1 MAFCQVIVDIAHED
15 VDRVFTYRVPEGMKL
30 CPGMRVHVP
39 FGRVRRVEGVVV
51 AMADACD
58 LPPGRVRDVTD
69 VLEDYP
75 AVLPGLLRLAMRI
88 RESSFCTLAQALRLM
103 FPAQMRGE
111 RIRNKTREVVVL
123 TCDRTIGAQLV
134 ASQARAPKRAQV
146 LAALLESESDE
157 TPVEAL
163 RQKLGECRQPLMAL
177 CKMGFARIEEREAL
191 RSPYGAMERLAG
203 QDPTLTAQQEQV
215 LSALLPA
222 VEAGKGAFLLY
233 GVTGSG
239 KTEVFIRAVRRCA
252 QLGRTAIVL
261 VPEIALT
268 PQMVMWFR
276 SRFGEDAAVLHS
288 RLSPGERYD
297 EWRRIRRGDVRVVIG
312 ARSAIF
318 APLEHVGLIIIDEEH
333 EQSYIA
339 DSTPRYDAREVA
351 RWRCEDER
359 AALLLASATPSMR
372 SFAMAGRGDL
382 TLLEM
387 PRRVANRPLPQVHV
401 VDMREELRAG
411 NRSVFSGALLT
422 GLTRCLDEGH
432 QAILFV
438 NRRGY
443 STFVSCRSCGYTV
456 TCSQCDVSMTYH
468 SAENVLRCHYCGQE
482 MPVPRTCPEC
492 GSPYI
497 KYFGVGTQRVEEEV
511 RKFFPDVPVLRMDND
526 TTRTK
531 DAHAQLL
538 GRFRSGE
545 ARVLVGTQMIAKGL
559 DFPEVTMV
567 GIIAADA
574 MLKLPDYR
582 SAERTFQ
589 LLTQVAGRAGRAEHP
604 GEVFL
609 QTYDP
614 ENYAIEAASRQ
625 DYRAFYEEEM
635 MRRRRALYPPYTL
648 LARLLYEAD
657 RAEDAQA
664 AAEAAMRQ
672 MEAFFERRTYL
683 KKYVIALRVMACPVK
698 MIRGKSRWQVTLK
711 IVDQPIC
718 QEAVGKMSEIA
729 RTPLERCACICQVNP
744 SSMM

>member
-39 FGRVRRVEGVVV
+39 FGRVKRVEGVVV
-51 AMADACD
+51 AMSEACD

-69 VLEDYP
+69 TLEDYP

-88 RESSFCTLAQALRLM
+88 KESAFCTLAQALRLM
-103 FPAQMRGE
+103 FPAQMRVE
-111 RIRNKTREVVVL
+111 RIHGKTREIVVL
-123 TCDRTIGAQLV
+123 TCDRTVGAQLV

-146 LAALLESESDE
+146 LAALLENESDE
-157 TPVEAL
+157 TPVEEL
-163 RQKLGECRQPLMAL
+163 KKRLGECRQPLMAL
-177 CKMGFARIEEREAL
+177 CKMGFARIEEREVL

-215 LSALLPA
+215 LCELLPA
-222 VEAGKGAFLLY
+222 VETGKGAFLLY

-351 RWRCEDER
+351 RWRCEDEG

-538 GRFRSGE
+538 ARFRSGE

>member
-39 FGRVRRVEGVVV
+39 FGRVMRVEGVVV

-351 RWRCEDER
+351 RWRCEDEG

-538 GRFRSGE
+538 ARFRSGE

>member
-51 AMADACD
+51 AMAEACD
-58 LPPGRVRDVTD
+58 LPPERVRDVTD

-351 RWRCEDER
+351 RWRCEDEG

-538 GRFRSGE
+538 ARFRSGE

>member
-1 MAFCQVIVDIAHED
+1 MAA
-15 VDRVFTYRVPEGMKL
+15 EG
-30 CPGMRVHVP
+30 
-39 FGRVRRVEGVVV
+39 
-51 AMADACD
+51 
-58 LPPGRVRDVTD
+58 
-69 VLEDYP
+69 
-75 AVLPGLLRLAMRI
+75 
-88 RESSFCTLAQALRLM
+88 
-103 FPAQMRGE
+103 GE
-111 RIRNKTREVVVL
+111 M
-123 TCDRTIGAQLV
+123 
-134 ASQARAPKRAQV
+134 
-146 LAALLESESDE
+146 
-157 TPVEAL
+157 PVEQL
-163 RQKLGECRQPLMAL
+163 RRELGDCRPMLAAL
-177 CKMGFARIEEREAL
+177 CKMGYVRLEQRETM
-191 RSPYGAMERLAG
+191 RSPYGAMEKLAAN
-203 QDPTLTAQQEQV
+203 DPQLTAQQQEV
-215 LSALLPA
+215 LSRLLPA
-222 VEAGKGAFLLY
+222 VEAGRGAFLLY

-239 KTEVFIRAVRRCA
+239 KTEVFIRAVRRAA
-252 QLGRTAIVL
+252 QLGKTAIVL

-318 APLEHVGLIIIDEEH
+318 APLENIGLIIVDEEH

-339 DSTPRYDAREVA
+339 DNTPRYDARELA
-351 RWRCEDER
+351 RLRCEREG

-387 PRRVANRPLPQVHV
+387 LRRVNDRPMPQVHI
-401 VDMREELRAG
+401 VDMREELKAG
-411 NRSVFSGALLT
+411 NRSVFSGALLG
-422 GLTRCLDEGH
+422 GLKSCLDAGK

-443 STFVSCRSCGYTV
+443 STFVSCRSCGYVV

-468 SAENVLRCHYCGQE
+468 SSERVLRCHYCGQE
-482 MPVPRTCPEC
+482 APVPSACPEC

-511 RKFFPDVPVLRMDND
+511 RRHFPDVPVLRMDND

-531 DAHAQLL
+531 DAHETLL
-538 GRFRSGE
+538 SAFRRGE
-545 ARVLVGTQMIAKGL
+545 ARILVGTQMIAKGL
-559 DFPEVTMV
+559 DFPNVTMV

-589 LLTQVAGRAGRAEHP
+589 LLTQVAGRAGRADSP
-604 GEVFL
+604 GEVYL

-614 ENYAIEAASRQ
+614 EHYAVEAASRQ

-635 MRRRRALYPPYTL
+635 RRRKRALYPPYTL
-648 LARLLYEAD
+648 IARLLYEAD
-657 RAEDAQA
+657 REEDAQR
-664 AAEAAMRQ
+664 EAQSAMRQ
-672 MEAFFERRTYL
+672 MEAFFERRAYL
-683 KKYVIALRVMACPVK
+683 RKYVVALRVMACP
-698 MIRGKSRWQVTLK
+698 IRKIKGKARWEVTLK
-711 IVDQPIC
+711 IVDKPIC

-729 RTPLERCACICQVNP
+729 QIPLENVSCICQVNP

>member
-146 LAALLESESDE
+146 LATLLESESDE

-351 RWRCEDER
+351 RWRCEDEG

-672 MEAFFERRTYL
+672 MEAFFERRTYI

-729 RTPLERCACICQVNP
+729 RTPLERFASICQVNP

>member
-51 AMADACD
+51 AMAEACD
-58 LPPGRVRDVTD
+58 LPPERVRDVTD

-88 RESSFCTLAQALRLM
+88 KESSFCTLAQALRLM

-351 RWRCEDER
+351 RWRCEDEG

-538 GRFRSGE
+538 ARFRSGE

-683 KKYVIALRVMACPVK
+683 RKYVLALRVMACPVK

-711 IVDQPIC
+711 IVDQPVC

-729 RTPLERCACICQVNP
+729 RTLLENCACVCQVNP

>member
-15 VDRVFTYRVPEGMKL
+15 VDRVFTYRVPEGMRL

-51 AMADACD
+51 AMTQECD
-58 LPPGRVRDVTD
+58 LPPERVRDVTD
-69 VLEDYP
+69 ALEDYP
-75 AVLPGLLRLAMRI
+75 AVLPSLLCLAMRI
-88 RESSFCTLAQALRLM
+88 KESSFCTLAQALRLM

-123 TCDRTIGAQLV
+123 TCDRAIGAQLV

-157 TPVEAL
+157 MPVEEL
-163 RQKLGECRQPLMAL
+163 KKRLGECRQPLMAL
-177 CKMGFARIEEREAL
+177 CKMGFARIEEREVL

-215 LSALLPA
+215 LSTLLPA

-297 EWRRIRRGDVRVVIG
+297 EWRRIRRGEVRVVIG

-318 APLEHVGLIIIDEEH
+318 APLENVGLIIIDEEH

-351 RWRCEDER
+351 RWRCEDEG

-401 VDMREELRAG
+401 VDMREELKAG

-538 GRFRSGE
+538 ARFRSGE

-614 ENYAIEAASRQ
+614 EHYAIRAASRQ
-625 DYRAFYEEEM
+625 DYRAFFEEEM
-635 MRRRRALYPPYTL
+635 LRRRRALYPPYTL

-657 RAEDAQA
+657 REEDAQA

-683 KKYVIALRVMACPVK
+683 RKYVIALRVMACPVK

-711 IVDQPIC
+711 IVDQPVC

-729 RTPLERCACICQVNP
+729 RTPLEGCACICQVNP

>member
-15 VDRVFTYRVPEGMKL
+15 VDHVFTYRVPEGMAL

-39 FGRVRRVEGVVV
+39 FGRMKRIEGIVVSLSE
-51 AMADACD
+51 DCD
-58 LPPGRVRDVTD
+58 LPPERVRDVADT
-69 VLEDYP
+69 LEAYP
-75 AVLPGLLRLAMRI
+75 AVLPGLLHLAMQI
-88 RESSFCTLAQALRLM
+88 REHAFCTLAQALRLM

-111 RIRNKTREVVVL
+111 RIHSKTREVAVL
-123 TCDRTIGAQLV
+123 TADRSIGDQLV
-134 ASQARAPKRAQV
+134 AAQARAPKRAQV
-146 LAALLESESDE
+146 LRALLDHPEPEVPLDD
-157 TPVEAL
+157 L
-163 RQKLGECRQPLMAL
+163 RRQLGECRQPLLAL
-177 CKMGFARIEEREAL
+177 AKMGFVRLETRETL
-191 RSPYGAMERLAG
+191 RSPYGAMERLAA
-203 QDPTLTAQQEQV
+203 QDPRLTPQQEDV
-215 LSALLPA
+215 LHTLLPA
-222 VEAGKGAFLLY
+222 LENGGGAFLLY

-239 KTEVFIRAVRRCA
+239 KTEVFIRAVRRAA
-252 QLGRTAIVL
+252 QLGKTAIVL

-318 APLEHVGLIIIDEEH
+318 APLENIGLIIIDEEH

-339 DSTPRYDAREVA
+339 DNTPRYDAREVA
-351 RWRCEDER
+351 RWRCEYEG

-387 PRRVANRPLPQVHV
+387 PRRVQNRPLPEVHV
-401 VDMREELRAG
+401 VDMREELKAG
-411 NRSVFSGALLT
+411 NRSVFSGALLN
-422 GLTRCLDEGH
+422 GLKACLDSGR

-443 STFVSCRSCGYTV
+443 STFVSCRECGYV
-456 TCSQCDVSMTYH
+456 AACSQCDVSMTYH
-468 SAENVLRCHYCGQE
+468 SVENRLRCHYCGQE
-482 MPVPRTCPEC
+482 TPVPATCPEC
-492 GSPYI
+492 GSRYI
-497 KYFGVGTQRVEEEV
+497 KHFGVGTQRVEEETH
-511 RKFFPDVPVLRMDND
+511 RHFPGIPTLRMDND

-531 DAHAQLL
+531 DAHAELL
-538 GRFRSGE
+538 ARFRSGE
-545 ARVLVGTQMIAKGL
+545 ARILIGTQMIAKGL
-559 DFPEVTMV
+559 DFPNVTMV

-589 LLTQVAGRAGRAEHP
+589 LLTQVAGRAGRAEYP
-604 GEVFL
+604 GEVYL

-614 ENYAIEAASRQ
+614 EHYAIDAASRQ
-625 DYRAFYEEEM
+625 DYRAFYALEM
-635 MRRRRALYPPYTL
+635 QRRKRALYPPYTL
-648 LARLLYEAD
+648 LARLLFEA
-657 RAEDAQA
+657 RREEDAQRA
-664 AAEAAMRQ
+664 AQAAMRQ
-672 MEAFFERRTYL
+672 MEAFFDRRSYL
-683 KKYVIALRVMACPVK
+683 RKYVIALRVMPCPVK
-698 MIRGKSRWQVTLK
+698 MIKGSSRWQVTLK
-711 IVDQPIC
+711 IVDQPVC

-729 RTPLERCACICQVNP
+729 QAPLENCACICQVNP

>member
-1 MAFCQVIVDIAHED
+1 MPFCEVIVDIASEG
-15 VDRVFTYRVPEGMKL
+15 VDRVFTYRVPEGMTL

-39 FGRVRRVEGVVV
+39 FGRQRRIEGVV
-51 AMADACD
+51 MGLSEACD
-58 LPPGRVRDVTD
+58 LPPERVRDVTD
-69 VLEDYP
+69 TLEDYP
-75 AVLPGLLRLAMRI
+75 AVLPELLDLARHI
-88 RESSFCTLAQALRLM
+88 RESSFCTLSQALRLM
-103 FPAQMRGE
+103 IPAQMRGE
-111 RIRNKTREVVVL
+111 RISLKTREFAVL
-123 TCDRTIGAQLV
+123 TVDPAVRAQV
-134 ASQARAPKRAQV
+134 AASQSRAPKRAQALRLLMEAPGGEMPV
-146 LAALLESESDE
+146 EELRSRMGECRPMLAALE
-157 TPVEAL
+157 
-163 RQKLGECRQPLMAL
+163 
-177 CKMGFARIEEREAL
+177 KMGFVRLEKRETL

-203 QDPTLTAQQEQV
+203 QDPELTAQQREV
-215 LSALLPA
+215 LSRLLPA

-252 QLGRTAIVL
+252 QLGKTAIVL

-318 APLEHVGLIIIDEEH
+318 APLANLGLVIIDEEH

-339 DSTPRYDAREVA
+339 DNTPRYDARELA
-351 RWRCEDER
+351 RWRCEREG

-387 PRRVANRPLPQVHV
+387 LRRVNDRPLPTVHI
-401 VDMREELRAG
+401 VDMREELRQG
-411 NRSVFSGALLT
+411 NRSVFSGALLN
-422 GLTRCLDEGH
+422 GLSRCLNAGK
-432 QAILFV
+432 QAILFI

-468 SAENVLRCHYCGQE
+468 SAERVLRCHYCGQE
-482 MPVPRTCPEC
+482 MPVPSVCPEC

-511 RKFFPDVPVLRMDND
+511 RRHFPDVPMLRMDND

-531 DAHAQLL
+531 DAHERLL
-538 GRFRSGE
+538 SAFRRGE

-559 DFPEVTMV
+559 DFPNVTMV

-589 LLTQVAGRAGRAEHP
+589 LLTQAAGRAGRADAP

-614 ENYAIEAASRQ
+614 EHYAVETASRQ
-625 DYRAFYEEEM
+625 DYRAFYTEE
-635 MRRRRALYPPYTL
+635 MRRRKRALYPPYTL
-648 LARLLYEAD
+648 LARLLFEAD
-657 RAEDAQA
+657 SEEDAQR
-664 AAEAAMRQ
+664 EAQSALRQ
-672 MEAFFERRTYL
+672 MEAFFERRAYL
-683 KKYVIALRVMACPVK
+683 KKFVVALRAMACPVK
-698 MIRGKSRWQVTLK
+698 RIKGKSRWEMTLK
-711 IVDQPIC
+711 IVDRDVC
-718 QEAVGKMSEIA
+718 QEAVGRMSEIA
-729 RTPLERCACICQVNP
+729 QAPREGVACVCQVNP

>member
-39 FGRVRRVEGVVV
+39 FGRVKRVEGVVV
-51 AMADACD
+51 AMSEACD

-69 VLEDYP
+69 TLEDYP

-88 RESSFCTLAQALRLM
+88 KESAFCTLAQALRLM

-111 RIRNKTREVVVL
+111 RIHGKTREIVVL
-123 TCDRTIGAQLV
+123 TCDRTVGAQLV

-146 LAALLESESDE
+146 LAALLQNESDE

-163 RQKLGECRQPLMAL
+163 RKQLGECRQPLLAL
-177 CKMGFARIEEREAL
+177 CRLGFARIEERETL
-191 RSPYGAMERLAG
+191 RSPYGAMERLAA
-203 QDPTLTAQQEQV
+203 QDPTLTAQQQEV
-215 LSALLPA
+215 LARLLPA

-297 EWRRIRRGDVRVVIG
+297 EWRRIRRGEVRVVIG

-318 APLEHVGLIIIDEEH
+318 APLENVGLIIIDEEH
-333 EQSYIA
+333 EQTYIA

-351 RWRCEDER
+351 RWRCEDEG
-359 AALLLASATPSMR
+359 ATLLLASATPSMR

-382 TLLEM
+382 ALLEM
-387 PRRVANRPLPQVHV
+387 PRRVANRPMPTVNV
-401 VDMREELRAG
+401 IDMREELKAG

-422 GLTRCLDEGH
+422 GLTRCLENGH

-482 MPVPRTCPEC
+482 MPVPRTCPSC

-511 RKFFPDVPVLRMDND
+511 KRFLPDVPVLRMDND

-538 GRFRSGE
+538 SRFRSGE

-559 DFPEVTMV
+559 DFPQVTMV

-582 SAERTFQ
+582 SPERTFQ

-614 ENYAIEAASRQ
+614 EHYAIQAASRQ

-635 MRRRRALYPPYTL
+635 LRRRRALYPPYTL
-648 LARLLYEAD
+648 LARLLYEAA
-657 RAEDAQA
+657 READAQA
-664 AAEAAMRQ
+664 AAEGAMRQ

-683 KKYVIALRVMACPVK
+683 RKYVLALRVMACPVK

-729 RTPLERCACICQVNP
+729 RTPLENCACICQVNP

>member
-39 FGRVRRVEGVVV
+39 FGRVKRVEGVVV
-51 AMADACD
+51 AMSEACD

-69 VLEDYP
+69 TLEDYP
-75 AVLPGLLRLAMRI
+75 AVLPGLLRLAMHI
-88 RESSFCTLAQALRLM
+88 KESAFCTLAQALRLM

-111 RIRNKTREVVVL
+111 RIHGKTREIVVL
-123 TCDRTIGAQLV
+123 TCDRTVGAQLV

-146 LAALLESESDE
+146 LAALLQNESDE

-163 RQKLGECRQPLMAL
+163 RKQLGECRQPLLAL
-177 CKMGFARIEEREAL
+177 CRLGFARIEERETL
-191 RSPYGAMERLAG
+191 RSPYGAMERLAA
-203 QDPTLTAQQEQV
+203 QDPTLTAQQQEV
-215 LSALLPA
+215 LARLLPA

-297 EWRRIRRGDVRVVIG
+297 EWRRIRRGEVRVVIG

-318 APLEHVGLIIIDEEH
+318 APLENVGLIIIDEEH
-333 EQSYIA
+333 EQTYIA

-351 RWRCEDER
+351 RWRCEDEG
-359 AALLLASATPSMR
+359 ATLLLASATPSMR

-382 TLLEM
+382 ALLEM
-387 PRRVANRPLPQVHV
+387 PRRVANRPMPTVNV
-401 VDMREELRAG
+401 IDMREELKAG
-411 NRSVFSGALLT
+411 NRSVFAGALLT
-422 GLTRCLDEGH
+422 GLTRCLENGH

-482 MPVPRTCPEC
+482 MPVPRTCPSC

-511 RKFFPDVPVLRMDND
+511 RRFFPDVPVLRMDND

-538 GRFRSGE
+538 SRFRSGE

-559 DFPEVTMV
+559 DFPQVTMV

-582 SAERTFQ
+582 SPERTFQ

-614 ENYAIEAASRQ
+614 EHYAIQAASRQ

-635 MRRRRALYPPYTL
+635 LRRRRALYPPYTL
-648 LARLLYEAD
+648 LARLLYEAS
-657 RAEDAQA
+657 READAQA
-664 AAEAAMRQ
+664 AAEGAMRQ

-683 KKYVIALRVMACPVK
+683 RKYVLALRVMACPVK

-711 IVDQPIC
+711 IVDQPVC

-729 RTPLERCACICQVNP
+729 RTPLESCACVCQVNP

>member
-39 FGRVRRVEGVVV
+39 FGRVKRVEGVVV
-51 AMADACD
+51 AMSEACD

-69 VLEDYP
+69 TLEDYP
-75 AVLPGLLRLAMRI
+75 AVMPGLLRLAMRI
-88 RESSFCTLAQALRLM
+88 KESAFCTLAQALRLM

-111 RIRNKTREVVVL
+111 RIHGKTREIVVL
-123 TCDRTIGAQLV
+123 TCDRTVAAQLV

-146 LAALLESESDE
+146 LEALLQNESDE

-163 RQKLGECRQPLMAL
+163 RKQLGECRQPLLAL
-177 CKMGFARIEEREAL
+177 CRLGFARIEERETL
-191 RSPYGAMERLAG
+191 RSPYGAMERLAA
-203 QDPTLTAQQEQV
+203 QDPTLTAQQQEV
-215 LSALLPA
+215 LSRLLPA

-297 EWRRIRRGDVRVVIG
+297 EWRRIRRGEVRVVIG

-318 APLEHVGLIIIDEEH
+318 APLENVGLIIIDEEH

-351 RWRCEDER
+351 RWRCEDEG
-359 AALLLASATPSMR
+359 ATLLLASATPSMR

-382 TLLEM
+382 ALLEM
-387 PRRVANRPLPQVHV
+387 PRRVANRPMPTVNV
-401 VDMREELRAG
+401 IDMREELKAG

-422 GLTRCLDEGH
+422 GLTRCLENGH

-538 GRFRSGE
+538 SRFRSGE

-614 ENYAIEAASRQ
+614 EHYAIGAASRQ
-625 DYRAFYEEEM
+625 DYRAFFEEEM
-635 MRRRRALYPPYTL
+635 LRRRRALYPPYTL

-729 RTPLERCACICQVNP
+729 RTPLEGCACICQVNP

>member
-511 RKFFPDVPVLRMDND
+511 RKFFPDVPVMRMDND

-545 ARVLVGTQMIAKGL
+545 ARVLVGTQMITKGL

>member
-1 MAFCQVIVDIAHED
+1 MAFCQVIVDIASED
-15 VDRVFTYRVPEGMKL
+15 VDRVFTYRVPQGMQL

-39 FGRVRRVEGVVV
+39 FGRKPRIEGVVV
-51 AMADACD
+51 EMTQECD
-58 LPPGRVRDVTD
+58 LPPERVRDVTD
-69 VLEDYP
+69 TLEDYP
-75 AVLPGLLRLAMRI
+75 AVLPALLELAKEI
-88 RESSFCTLAQALRLM
+88 KASSFCTLAQALRLM
-103 FPAQMRGE
+103 FPAQMRGQ
-111 RIRNKTREVVVL
+111 RISGRTCEVAVLSVDPAVREQVL
-123 TCDRTIGAQLV
+123 AAQK
-134 ASQARAPKRAQV
+134 RAPKRAAVLRMLMQAQDGELPCETIRNEIADYRPALNA
-146 LAALLESESDE
+146 LAAQGFVHLEKRES
-157 TPVEAL
+157 
-163 RQKLGECRQPLMAL
+163 
-177 CKMGFARIEEREAL
+177 L

-203 QDPTLTAQQEQV
+203 SDPELTLQQKDVLAQ
-215 LSALLPA
+215 LLPA
-222 VEAGKGAFLLY
+222 IESGKGEFLLY

-318 APLEHVGLIIIDEEH
+318 APLENVGLIIIDEEH
-333 EQSYIA
+333 EQSYIS
-339 DSTPRYDAREVA
+339 DNTPRYDARELAKMRCA
-351 RWRCEDER
+351 REK

-372 SFAMAGRGDL
+372 SFALAGRGDME
-382 TLLEM
+382 LLEM
-387 PRRVANRPLPQVHV
+387 PRRVKNRPMPVVHTI
-401 VDMREELRAG
+401 DMRQELAQG
-411 NRSVFSGALLT
+411 NRSVFSGALLD
-422 GLTRCLDEGH
+422 GLKHCLDDGK

-456 TCSQCDVSMTYH
+456 TCTQCDVSMTYH
-468 SAENVLRCHYCGQE
+468 SSEHMLRCHYCGQE
-482 MPVPRTCPEC
+482 AQVPTVCPEC
-492 GSPYI
+492 GSKYI
-497 KYFGVGTQRVEEEV
+497 KYFGTGTQRVEEEV
-511 RKFFPDVPVLRMDND
+511 KKFFPDVPVLRMDVD

-531 DAHAQLL
+531 DAHETMLAA
-538 GRFRSGE
+538 FRRGE
-545 ARVLVGTQMIAKGL
+545 YRILVGTQMIAKGL
-559 DFPEVTMV
+559 DFPDVTMV

-589 LLTQVAGRAGRAEHP
+589 LLTQVAGRAGRAQAP

-614 ENYAIEAASRQ
+614 EHYAIVTAARQ

-635 MRRRRALYPPYTL
+635 HRRKRALYPPYTL
-648 LARLLYEAD
+648 IARLLYEAE
-657 RAEDAQA
+657 REEDASSA
-664 AAEAAMRQ
+664 ANSAMRQ
-672 MEAFFERRTYL
+672 MEAFFERRAYL
-683 KKYVIALRVMACPVK
+683 RKYVVSLRVMPCPVK
-698 MIRGKSRWQVTLK
+698 KIKGRIRWQVALK
-711 IVDQPIC
+711 IVDKAVC
-718 QEAVGKMSEIA
+718 REAVGKMSEIA
-729 RTPLERCACICQVNP
+729 LMPLERCQCVCQVNP

>member
-30 CPGMRVHVP
+30 YPGMRVHVP

-51 AMADACD
+51 AMAEACD
-58 LPPGRVRDVTD
+58 LPPERVRDVTD

-88 RESSFCTLAQALRLM
+88 KESSFCTLAQALRLM

-111 RIRNKTREVVVL
+111 RIRGRTREVVVL
-123 TCDRTIGAQLV
+123 TCDRVIGAQLV

-157 TPVEAL
+157 TPVETL

-351 RWRCEDER
+351 RWRCEDEG

-538 GRFRSGE
+538 ARFRSGE

>member
-15 VDRVFTYRVPEGMKL
+15 VDRVFTYRVPEGMNL

-88 RESSFCTLAQALRLM
+88 KESSFCTLAQALRLM

-351 RWRCEDER
+351 RWRCEDEG

-538 GRFRSGE
+538 ARFRSGE

>member
-51 AMADACD
+51 AMAEACD
-58 LPPGRVRDVTD
+58 LPPERVRDVTD

-146 LAALLESESDE
+146 LATLLESESDE

-351 RWRCEDER
+351 RWRCEDEG

-387 PRRVANRPLPQVHV
+387 PRRVANRPMPQVHV

-526 TTRTK
+526 TTRQK
-531 DAHAQLL
+531 DAHERIIGQ
-538 GRFRSGE
+538 FRRGE
-545 ARVLVGTQMIAKGL
+545 ARILVGTQMIAKGL
-559 DFPEVTMV
+559 DFPNVTMV
-567 GIIAADA
+567 GIVAADA

-589 LLTQVAGRAGRAEHP
+589 LLTQVAGRAGRADTP

-614 ENYAIEAASRQ
+614 EHYAIETASRQ
-625 DYRAFYEEEM
+625 DYRAFYEAEM
-635 MRRRRALYPPYTL
+635 VRRKRALYPPYTL
-648 LARLLYEAD
+648 IARLLYEAD
-657 RAEDAQA
+657 READAQS
-664 AAEAAMRQ
+664 AAESAMRQ
-672 MEAFFERRTYL
+672 MEAFLERRAYL
-683 KKYVIALRVMACPVK
+683 RKYVVSLRVMPCPVK
-698 MIRGKSRWQVTLK
+698 RIKGKSRWQVALK
-711 IVDQPIC
+711 IVDKSVC

-729 RTPLERCACICQVNP
+729 RTPLEHCACVCQVNP
-744 SSMM
+744 GSMM

>member
-51 AMADACD
+51 AMAEACD
-58 LPPGRVRDVTD
+58 LPPERVRDVTD

-146 LAALLESESDE
+146 LATLLESESDE

-351 RWRCEDER
+351 RWRCEDEG

-538 GRFRSGE
+538 ARFRSGE

>member
-88 RESSFCTLAQALRLM
+88 KESSFCTLAQALRLM

-111 RIRNKTREVVVL
+111 RIRGRTREVVVL
-123 TCDRTIGAQLV
+123 TCDRVIGAQLV

-339 DSTPRYDAREVA
+339 DSTPRYDARDVA
-351 RWRCEDER
+351 RWRCEDEG

-538 GRFRSGE
+538 ARFRSGE

>member
-351 RWRCEDER
+351 RWRCEDEG

-538 GRFRSGE
+538 ARFRSGE

-582 SAERTFQ
+582 SSERTFQ

-609 QTYDP
+609 QTYAP

>member
-88 RESSFCTLAQALRLM
+88 KESSFCTLAQALRLM

-339 DSTPRYDAREVA
+339 DSTPRYDAREIA
-351 RWRCEDER
+351 RWRCEDEG

-468 SAENVLRCHYCGQE
+468 SAENVLRCHYFGQE

-538 GRFRSGE
+538 ARFRSGE

-582 SAERTFQ
+582 SAERTLQ

>member
-15 VDRVFTYRVPEGMKL
+15 VDRVFTYRVPEGMAL

-39 FGRVRRVEGVVV
+39 FGRMKRVEGIVVE
-51 AMADACD
+51 MAEACD
-58 LPPGRVRDVTD
+58 LPPERVRDVADT
-69 VLEDYP
+69 LEDYP
-75 AVLPGLLRLAMRI
+75 AVLPQLLTLAVKI
-88 RESSFCTLAQALRLM
+88 RQNAFCTLAQALRLM

-111 RIRNKTREVVVL
+111 RIHDKKREYAVL
-123 TCDRTIGAQLV
+123 LADRGISQQLL
-134 ASQARAPKRAQV
+134 AAQARAPKRAQV
-146 LAALLESESDE
+146 LAALFASESGEIAVDE
-157 TPVEAL
+157 L
-163 RQKLGECRQPLMAL
+163 RAKLGECRQPLQAL
-177 CKMGFARIEEREAL
+177 CKMGFVQLQERETL
-191 RSPYGAMERLAG
+191 RKPYGAMERLAQ
-203 QDPTLTAQQEQV
+203 QDPQLTRQQEDV
-215 LSALLPA
+215 LATLLPA

-333 EQSYIA
+333 EQTYLS
-339 DSTPRYDAREVA
+339 DSVPRYDAREVA
-351 RWRCEDER
+351 AWRCELEG
-359 AALLLASATPSMR
+359 AVLLLASATPSMR

-382 TLLEM
+382 KLLEM
-387 PRRVANRPLPQVHV
+387 PRRVGNRPMPQVHV
-401 VDMREELRAG
+401 VDMREELKAG

-422 GLTRCLDEGH
+422 GLHRCLQEGH

-443 STFVSCRSCGYTV
+443 STFVSCRNCGYVV
-456 TCSQCDVSMTYH
+456 TCTQCDISMTYH
-468 SAENVLRCHYCGQE
+468 SHEEVLRCHYCGE
-482 MPVPRTCPEC
+482 ERPVPRVCPEC

-511 RKFFPDVPVLRMDND
+511 RKFFPDVPLLRMDND
-526 TTRTK
+526 TTRGK
-531 DAHAQLL
+531 DAHANMLA
-538 GRFRSGE
+538 RFRAGE
-545 ARVLVGTQMIAKGL
+545 ARVLIGTQMIAKGL
-559 DFPEVTMV
+559 DFPNVTMV
-567 GIIAADA
+567 GIVAADA

-589 LLTQVAGRAGRAEHP
+589 LLTQVAGRAGRSTAP

-614 ENYAIEAASRQ
+614 DNYAIVAASRQ

-635 MRRRRALYPPYTL
+635 HRRRRALYPPYTL
-648 LARLLYEAD
+648 IARLLYEA
-657 RAEDAQA
+657 EQEEEAQR
-664 AAEAAMRQ
+664 AAEAGYRQ
-672 MEAFFERRTYL
+672 MEAFFERRAYL
-683 KKYVIALRVMACPVK
+683 RKYVIALRVMACPVK
-698 MIRGKSRWQVTLK
+698 RIRAKSRWQVTLK

-718 QEAVGKMSEIA
+718 REAVGKMSEIA
-729 RTPLERCACICQVNP
+729 QAPMDHGLCVCQVNP

>member
-51 AMADACD
+51 AMAEACD

-339 DSTPRYDAREVA
+339 DSTPRYDAREIA
-351 RWRCEDER
+351 RWRCEDEG

-538 GRFRSGE
+538 ARFRSGE

>member
-215 LSALLPA
+215 LCELLPA
-222 VEAGKGAFLLY
+222 VETGKGAFLLY

-351 RWRCEDER
+351 RWRCEDEG

-538 GRFRSGE
+538 ARFRSGE

-582 SAERTFQ
+582 SAERTFL

-614 ENYAIEAASRQ
+614 DNYAIEAASRQ

>member
-15 VDRVFTYRVPEGMKL
+15 VDRVFTYRVPEGMNL

-39 FGRVRRVEGVVV
+39 FGRVKRVEGVVV
-51 AMADACD
+51 AMTQACD
-58 LPPGRVRDVTD
+58 LPPERVRDVTD
-69 VLEDYP
+69 ALEDYP
-75 AVLPGLLRLAMRI
+75 AVLPALLRLAMRI
-88 RESSFCTLAQALRLM
+88 KESAFCTLAQALRLM

-123 TCDRTIGAQLV
+123 TCDRTVGAQLV

-146 LAALLESESDE
+146 LAALLENESDE
-157 TPVEAL
+157 TPVEEL
-163 RQKLGECRQPLMAL
+163 KKRLGECRQPLMAL
-177 CKMGFARIEEREAL
+177 CKMGFARIEEREVL

-215 LSALLPA
+215 LCELLPA
-222 VEAGKGAFLLY
+222 VETGKGAFLLY

-297 EWRRIRRGDVRVVIG
+297 EWRRIRRGEVRVVIG

-351 RWRCEDER
+351 RWRCEDEG

-387 PRRVANRPLPQVHV
+387 PRRVANRPMPQVHV

-422 GLTRCLDEGH
+422 GLTHCLEAGH

-559 DFPEVTMV
+559 DFPQVTMV

-614 ENYAIEAASRQ
+614 EHYAIQAASRQ